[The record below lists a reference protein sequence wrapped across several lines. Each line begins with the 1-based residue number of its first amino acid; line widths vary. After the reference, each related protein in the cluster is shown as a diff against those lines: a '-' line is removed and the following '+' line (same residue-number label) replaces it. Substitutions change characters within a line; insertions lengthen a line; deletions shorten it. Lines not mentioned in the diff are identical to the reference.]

1 MQGQEIINHI
11 KNKFYEVGNIIR
23 IPLIKGKGTF
33 KAELSTDGIYVDNL
47 GNKPF
52 LPWDVFIKTVS
63 LLKEKCGE
71 VKKGDATHS
80 RLGQKGLPLD
90 SVEGH
95 IAHKVY
101 EYKEGDSVFPR
112 ITPITCILIWTNI
125 CQHKTGKLKL
135 SGCKYSDNEWKCPH
149 EILPDSEY
157 CIFHI
162 KDDNK
167 NIVEFNKGINEILNY
182 DEEII
187 NFSGFFF
194 PSGTSD
200 FSQKQFHKNVK
211 FKNVVFSGDADFRQA
226 KFSGDADFHN
236 AKFLKDFARFDFA
249 EFSGNARFYGA
260 KFLGAATFCEA
271 KFSGYTTFY
280 EVKFSGDARFYV
292 AEFSGDTDFNETE
305 FSKDADFSGAKLYGI
320 FYFIPNNSKV
330 IKFNDVFFS
339 DAVRIRANLSQCYF
353 YGSNIEKVD
362 LTDST
367 WKNYKKKDS
376 RQLPRI
382 YNYFFNSSI
391 TIWEASQGKLA
402 SNWKTLE
409 VIYRCLKQS
418 HQNSGDYE
426 TAGEFYIQ
434 ERECKRKQLG
444 FFSRHFWNIF
454 YRGFCLY
461 GERPYNVILV
471 SISIIIIF
479 ASFYL
484 FHGVEFIGSEF
495 LLIHS
500 SYINYDLSLNS
511 FGFQWLRTNI
521 YFVFKDFLLCIYT
534 SLITFT
540 TLGYGD
546 VHPIGWSR
554 FFASIEAWIGIF
566 MTALFIFV
574 FTRRMMR

>member
-1 MQGQEIINHI
+1 M
-11 KNKFYEVGNIIR
+11 
-23 IPLIKGKGTF
+23 
-33 KAELSTDGIYVDNL
+33 
-47 GNKPF
+47 
-52 LPWDVFIKTVS
+52 
-63 LLKEKCGE
+63 
-71 VKKGDATHS
+71 
-80 RLGQKGLPLD
+80 
-90 SVEGH
+90 
-95 IAHKVY
+95 
-101 EYKEGDSVFPR
+101 
-112 ITPITCILIWTNI
+112 
-125 CQHKTGKLKL
+125 
-135 SGCKYSDNEWKCPH
+135 
-149 EILPDSEY
+149 
-157 CIFHI
+157 
-162 KDDNK
+162 
-167 NIVEFNKGINEILNY
+167 
-182 DEEII
+182 
-187 NFSGFFF
+187 
-194 PSGTSD
+194 
-200 FSQKQFHKNVK
+200 
-211 FKNVVFSGDADFRQA
+211 
-226 KFSGDADFHN
+226 
-236 AKFLKDFARFDFA
+236 
-249 EFSGNARFYGA
+249 
-260 KFLGAATFCEA
+260 
-271 KFSGYTTFY
+271 
-280 EVKFSGDARFYV
+280 